1 MSVTCIAR
9 QHIDPNVE
17 FEVSYLKNSV
27 WLEDNGDARV
37 MIHCVIKPS
46 NNSPPFSSLRLVV
59 PENVSDLEDTS
70 RLLLDDEHMK
80 TYPDGDVKYEKRGG
94 TCIICNGGEYDVT
107 NVTFGDVKKID
118 GFTEILVNLTQ
129 PITPPKARG
138 FRIEF
143 NSMRYAKKPIWADTY
158 PCHVKIYGSSIR
170 DLQGL
175 PDNNYSNADIME
187 IEYGDIWVIS
197 QKNKMIVPA
206 GNYDEAKDLGLVPSG
221 YKEWAKEDLEGRH
234 AYRWR
239 INKRD
244 NPSGIT
250 LSNTL
255 QSPLLR
261 RITFLAIVLAAVG
274 ILVSI
279 LVAFIT

>member
-9 QHIDPNVE
+9 LHIDQNVE

-46 NNSPPFSSLRLVV
+46 DNSPSFSALRLVV
-59 PENVSDLEDTS
+59 PGNVSDLENTS
-70 RLLLDDEHMK
+70 RLLLDDKHMK
-80 TYPDGDVKYEKRGG
+80 TYPDGDVKYEKKGG

-107 NVTFGDVKKID
+107 DVTFGDVKKID

-143 NSMRYAKKPIWADTY
+143 KSKRYAKKLRGTDIY
-158 PCHVKIYGSSIR
+158 SCRVMIYGSIR
-170 DLQGL
+170 DLLGSS
-175 PDNNYSNADIME
+175 DNYYSNNDIME
-187 IEYGDIWVIS
+187 IKYGDIWVIFP
-197 QKNKMIVPA
+197 KNKMIKPA
-206 GNYDEAKDLGLVPSG
+206 GNSDEAKDLGLVPSG
-221 YKEWAKEDLEGRH
+221 YKEWAKGDLEGRH

-239 INKRD
+239 INKCD
-244 NPSGIT
+244 KTSGIT
-250 LSNTL
+250 LSNIF
-255 QSPLLR
+255 QSPLPR
-261 RITFLAIVLAAVG
+261 WITYLAIVFAVVG

-279 LVAFIT
+279 LVAFFT

>member
-1 MSVTCIAR
+1 MSVICIAR
-9 QHIDPNVE
+9 QHNEPDVE
-17 FEVSYLKNSV
+17 FEISYFKNSV

-107 NVTFGDVKKID
+107 NVTFGEVKKID

-129 PITPPKARG
+129 SITPPKARG

-143 NSMRYAKKPIWADTY
+143 KSKRYAKRVRRTD
-158 PCHVKIYGSSIR
+158 IYRCRVMIYDNIR
-170 DLQGL
+170 DLLGTS
-175 PDNNYSNADIME
+175 PNYYSNNDIME
-187 IEYGDIWVIS
+187 IKYGDIWVIFP
-197 QKNKMIVPA
+197 KNKMITPA
-206 GNYDEAKDLGLVPSG
+206 DNSVGDKDLKVAPPC
-221 YKEWAKEDLEGRH
+221 YKEWAKGDLEGRQ

-239 INKRD
+239 INKCD
-244 NPSGIT
+244 KTSGIT
-250 LSNTL
+250 LSNIF
-255 QSPLLR
+255 QSPLPR
-261 RITFLAIVLAAVG
+261 WITYLAIVLAVVG

-279 LVAFIT
+279 LVALFT